1 MRRWKREGRQ
11 RTRLRPL
18 FTGKAMIGSEHAFVP
33 VRWVFGS
40 GPALGAS
47 SERNRP

>member
-18 FTGKAMIGSEHAFVP
+18 FTGKAMIGREHASVP
-33 VRWVFGS
+33 GRWVFGS
-40 GPALGAS
+40 GPVPGPS